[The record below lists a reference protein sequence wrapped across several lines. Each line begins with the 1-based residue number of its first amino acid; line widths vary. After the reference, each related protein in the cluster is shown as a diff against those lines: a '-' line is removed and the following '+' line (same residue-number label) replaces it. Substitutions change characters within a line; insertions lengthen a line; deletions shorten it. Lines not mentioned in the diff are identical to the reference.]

1 MQTGNSIG
9 RRRRAFAAVAVLAPA
24 LAAAAAAP
32 ATGIAA
38 SDDGARMLRLAE
50 NVYVIEHDDATDE
63 WPHGNT
69 GVIVGRTGVFVVD
82 SGYLPSRARAD
93 IALIRQVTDQPV
105 RFLMTTHWHFDHNNG
120 AIAYV
125 REFPG
130 ITLLAERN
138 TARWIGLNQAYW
150 KALSTSPG
158 SMRRDALAKLEAEL
172 AHGAGSDGTAIDAAG
187 RERRS
192 GVVAKR
198 RAELEELATL
208 ETVVPTQLFD
218 GRLSL
223 DFDGTRIEIED
234 RGRANSPND
243 ATVWLPEARIL
254 FAGDI
259 LVRSP
264 LPYVLASWPVHW
276 ATVLRDLEALPAVA
290 VVPGHGPV
298 QADHAYTRAVRELM
312 EATLERVEQRIRAGR
327 SLAEVQDELN
337 LDDVRAR
344 VPDWSGPAVSDEDWT
359 YTRRTLAERAFM
371 GLRGQGGI

>member
-1 MQTGNSIG
+1 MESSSTLC
-9 RRRRAFAAVAVLAPA
+9 RRCLAWLAAAMLAPA
-24 LAAAAAAP
+24 VASAAVEAAAA
-32 ATGIAA
+32 
-38 SDDGARMLRLAE
+38 DEGARMLRLAE
-50 NVYVIEHDDATDE
+50 NVYVIEHEDATDE

-93 IALIRQVTDQPV
+93 IALIRRVTDKPV
-105 RFLMTTHWHFDHNNG
+105 RFLLTTHWHFDHNNG

-125 REFPG
+125 RAFPG
-130 ITLLAERN
+130 VTLVAERN
-138 TARWIGLNQAYW
+138 TARWIELNQEYW
-150 KALSTSPG
+150 KALSTAPG
-158 SMRRDALAKLEAEL
+158 SPRREALATLKDE
-172 AHGAGSDGTAIDAAG
+172 SAI
-187 RERRS
+187 
-192 GVVAKR
+192 AKR

-208 ETVVPTQLFD
+208 EVVVPTQLFD

-223 DFDGTRIEIED
+223 DFEGTRIEIED

-243 ATVWLPEARIL
+243 ATVWLPGPRIL

-264 LPYVLASWPVHW
+264 LPYVGASWPVHW

-290 VVPGHGPV
+290 IVPGHGPV
-298 QADHAYTRAVRELM
+298 QADHAYTRAVRELL
-312 EATLERVEQRIRAGR
+312 EETLERVEELVRAGR
-327 SLAEVQDELN
+327 SLAEVQEALD

-344 VPDWSGPAVSDEDWT
+344 VPDWHGAAVSDEDWT

-371 GLRGQGGI
+371 GLRGQGGL